1 MIQCNTI
8 AIHSSSFVR
17 SAARSF
23 VHAPSPSPSARARA
37 SRLARRLTLMVGRSS
52 PRRRD
57 DYGGGRHNTPVRDAR
72 PRTREP
78 VSHRTTSIKNSHR
91 RSASSSTSN
100 RLARVASERIQHRF
114 RSRERP
120 GGLARGSNEPSRTTV
135 CARAVRTHRR
145 ERGDWRARERILVA
159 RARERRVT
167 RRVVIVTRGRFVD
180 NASRHHRHAHQPGS
194 WCGDLRVVDCLPTRE
209 WRDESTRA
217 RARKQRITQ
226 GEGREEK

>member
-37 SRLARRLTLMVGRSS
+37 SRLARRLTLMVGRAS
-52 PRRRD
+52 PLRRD

-78 VSHRTTSIKNSHR
+78 VSHRTTSIKTPIVVPR
-91 RSASSSTSN
+91 RRRRRTVSRAS
-100 RLARVASERIQHRF
+100 RASEFNTGSDRANGPVV
-114 RSRERP
+114 SRVDRTNRAER
-120 GGLARGSNEPSRTTV
+120 R
-135 CARAVRTHRR
+135 ARAVRTHRR

-167 RRVVIVTRGRFVD
+167 RRVVIVTRGRFVE

-194 WCGDLRVVDCLPTRE
+194 WCGDLRVLDCLPTRE